1 MSLIAELKRRNGQ
14 NVVVTVGTVGFRV
27 ASLTGFPAFPVPS
40 IEDRMCIGPVSTDM
54 VGNHGGWE
62 VAT

>member
-14 NVVVTVGTVGFRV
+14 NVVVTVGFRV

-40 IEDRMCIGPVSTDM
+40 LSPLGMAVLLSLLELASWQRLRS
-54 VGNHGGWE
+54 
-62 VAT
+62 